1 MSGFASKD
9 LGKTEDYNQPMT
21 ANDVKKMEIMY
32 GCKVSTTAPP
42 VTTPAPCENKHVS
55 DTDCDRW
62 AGYGYCKK
70 SYVEWM
76 TKNCA
81 KSCNTC
87 CNDEDQTLCSK
98 INKNNATY
106 YCSNPHIA
114 SLAQYPEKCKRTCG
128 KCDGDCQD
136 KKPLPWCQDKKA
148 KNRCNKKSTYT
159 KCRNTCEK
167 C

>member
-32 GCKVSTTAPP
+32 GCKVSTTTPP

-55 DTDCDRW
+55 DSDCDRW
-62 AGYGYCKK
+62 AGYGYCEK

-81 KSCNTC
+81 KSCTKNKQSDKN
-87 CNDEDQTLCSK
+87 CNYWAGKGYCTKTYEAYMK
-98 INKNNATY
+98 KNCA
-106 YCSNPHIA
+106 
-114 SLAQYPEKCKRTCG
+114 
-128 KCDGDCQD
+128 
-136 KKPLPWCQDKKA
+136 KA
-148 KNRCNKKSTYT
+148 CNI
-159 KCRNTCEK
+159 C
-167 C
+167 